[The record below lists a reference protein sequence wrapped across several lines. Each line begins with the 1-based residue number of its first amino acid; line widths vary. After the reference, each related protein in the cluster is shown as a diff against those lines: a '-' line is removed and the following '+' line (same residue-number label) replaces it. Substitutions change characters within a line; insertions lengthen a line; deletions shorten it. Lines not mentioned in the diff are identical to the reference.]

1 MGGVPGRVALQEQ
14 DREEFDTLLARVLAF
29 DVNDAPASRLANI
42 LAQQR
47 ARRLRQAA
55 DDLFLK
61 EQP

>member
-1 MGGVPGRVALQEQ
+1 LAEQVALQEQ
-14 DREEFDTLLARVLAF
+14 NREEFDALLARALTF
-29 DVNDAPASRLANI
+29 DVNHAPASRLANI

-47 ARRLRQAA
+47 ARQLQQAA